1 MFSNSLFS
9 KIIKQS
15 NSSFFHHLLPQFTL
29 HRTFI
34 DARIKWVRDPFLDF
48 AVEREKNLRHC
59 CSLKNLLLSSPSYSL
74 PISLASLHKSRLNLP
89 SHTTALYFFHRYP
102 SLFTLSPPNV
112 KLTPQFLTLHKEEQE
127 IHDSMLQKESAVQR
141 LVRFLMIARS
151 CRIPVSVIDDLKF
164 DLGLPDNYV
173 LDFVSYFPEYFRLC
187 KLKCREIGDV
197 GSDNCENLGGFEV
210 GLELIKWRKELGV
223 PMILRKEFED
233 DLGSKKGRVVK
244 FPLNFPPGF
253 DLQKKVK
260 DWVDEWQCL
269 PYISPY
275 EDAFHLAPRSDQ
287 AEKWTVAVLH
297 EILSLL
303 VSKKTEMR
311 NILRL
316 GDYLGFGLRFKKAI
330 VHHPGIFYVSN
341 KIKTQTVVLREA
353 FRKDRLLENH
363 PLVGMR
369 HRYIYL
375 MNKSRKGRKPV
386 KNLSSG

>member
-1 MFSNSLFS
+1 MFSHSLFS
-9 KIIKQS
+9 KIIKKS
-15 NSSFFHHLLPQFTL
+15 TSSFLHHLLPRLTL
-29 HRTFI
+29 HRTFV

-48 AVEREKNLRHC
+48 AVELEKNLCHC

-74 PISLASLHKSRLNLP
+74 PISIASLHKPHLNLP

-141 LVRFLMIARS
+141 L
-151 CRIPVSVIDDLKF
+151 
-164 DLGLPDNYV
+164 
-173 LDFVSYFPEYFRLC
+173 C
-187 KLKCREIGDV
+187 KLKSREIGDV
-197 GSDNCENLGGFEV
+197 GSDTENLGGFEV

-223 PMILRKEFED
+223 PMILRKECD
-233 DLGSKKGRVVK
+233 DDMGCRKGRTVN
-244 FPLNFPPGF
+244 FPMNFPPGF

-303 VSKKTEMR
+303 VSKKTKMR

-316 GDYLGFGLRFKKAI
+316 GDYLGFGLRFEKAI

-369 HRYIYL
+369 HRYLYL

-386 KNLSSG
+386 KNLSSGYGLQMSRSDSDRGTKCVSEE